1 MELNKLS
8 NEAYNAYVQSKAKP
22 SPMGKNMVWAFLVG
36 GLICVIGQGLLDWY
50 QTMGLSREL
59 AGTAVSVTLIFLT
72 ALLTGIGVFDSFAK
86 HAGAGTLVPIT
97 GFANAVV
104 APAMEFKQEGLVTG
118 TAAKLFTRG
127 WPGAGLWDFRQCALW
142 PDSVADPG
150 SVRQTARA
158 FPGTGSLLYGA
169 CLRRTSGLPGCC
181 GSVCPKAMGD
191 LMGSDR
197 IKKED
202 PGRRGTAQR
211 PWPR

>member
-104 APAMEFKQEGLVTG
+104 SPAIEFRSEGLVPG
-118 TAAKLFTRG
+118 VGAKMFII
-127 WPGAGLWDFRQCALW
+127 AGPVIVYGMLA
-142 PDSVADPG
+142 SVAWG
-150 SVRQTARA
+150 V
-158 FPGTGSLLYGA
+158 LYHV
-169 CLRRTSGLPGCC
+169 L
-181 GSVCPKAMGD
+181 
-191 LMGSDR
+191 
-197 IKKED
+197 
-202 PGRRGTAQR
+202 R
-211 PWPR
+211 PWIGG